1 MASGYMSNLFGVKHM
16 EYPIIR
22 KGTVYFSREVSY
34 CGQPPFFRFS
44 PHAYDA
50 KRFKTL
56 KRARNKASMIGGTV
70 VWFDPIH
77 GSVRE

>member
-1 MASGYMSNLFGVKHM
+1 MDLLGVKYM
-16 EYPIIR
+16 ECPIIR
-22 KGTVYFSREVSY
+22 KGTVYFSGEVNY
-34 CGQPPFFRFS
+34 CGHPPFFRFS